1 MCWVIVGV
9 IWKIERL
16 EIKKC
21 EMKTLL
27 SGNGSNDR
35 ELDAL
40 KCEIKKNPLINSSS
54 NMEN

>member
-1 MCWVIVGV
+1 MCWVIVGA

-21 EMKTLL
+21 EMKTLF
-27 SGNGSNDR
+27 GNGSNDR

>member
-27 SGNGSNDR
+27 NGNGSNDR

-40 KCEIKKNPLINSSS
+40 KCETKKNPLINSSS

>member
-27 SGNGSNDR
+27 NGSNDR

-40 KCEIKKNPLINSSS
+40 KCEIKKKKSVD
-54 NMEN
+54 